1 MRRSLGFLLLAGCS
15 AGSVRGGGTSL
26 GVPSASGSWGGGGG
40 HAAPTLAAGEID
52 DNFNLGDYL
61 EYTRSYPFRDVPK
74 LDLSDRVV
82 LTVYDADGRPAWDQ
96 TVEIRDGDARHAPY
110 RATTD
115 AFGQVL
121 VPVRAAGL
129 NPRSRG
135 GLMVH
140 AVRPRFSATPAG
152 VGLPMG
158 DGESAFV
165 QLPFVH
171 GRDPHRATIDVAFCV
186 DTTSSMDDEVAALRS
201 TLLSVVERVRAVQP
215 YGRLRIGGVAYR
227 DQGEAYVAQPFDFTD
242 DPSEAQ
248 RTILRVDTAG
258 GGDGPEA
265 VNEALD
271 VAVNRLSW
279 TPEGALRVLFLIG
292 DAAPH
297 LERGRP
303 YTETM
308 RRAAEK
314 GIKIVTVGCSGLDPT
329 GEFVWR
335 QLAAFTL
342 GRFAFVSYGGTADVH
357 VDAFPMNDLDDILA
371 RAVIREVEA
380 LHRGAAVIA
389 APAPQVGWQQQ
400 APPPPMAWPPLRPF
414 GPESPQLPYVG
425 RGRDS
430 QDFASWGWPR

>member
-15 AGSVRGGGTSL
+15 AGSMRGGGASM
-26 GVPSASGSWGGGGG
+26 GVPSASGTWGGGGG
-40 HAAPTLAAGEID
+40 CPAPMLAAGEVD
-52 DNFNLGDYL
+52 DNARLGDYL

-74 LDLSDRVV
+74 LDLSDRRI
-82 LTVYDADGRPAWDQ
+82 LTVLGGDGRPVWDAP
-96 TVEIRDGDARHAPY
+96 VEVLDAYGQHPY
-110 RATTD
+110 LARTD
-115 AFGQVL
+115 ASGQVL
-121 VPVRAAGL
+121 VPTGAAGL
-129 NPRSRG
+129 G
-135 GLMVH
+135 GPGAGLTVH
-140 AVRPRFSATPAG
+140 VLPQGGFPEQWAG
-152 VGLPMG
+152 VGAEPHPTLRGLPIR
-158 DGESAFV
+158 A
-165 QLPFVH
+165 
-171 GRDPHRATIDVAFCV
+171 RDPRYATIDVAFCV
-186 DTTSSMDDEVAALRS
+186 DTTSSMNDEVAALRS
-201 TLLSVVERVRAVQP
+201 TLLSVVERIRAVQP

-227 DQGEAYVAQPFDFTD
+227 DRGEAYVAQPFDFTE
-242 DPSEAQ
+242 DPNEAQ

-279 TPEGALRVLFLIG
+279 TPEDAVRVLFLIG
-292 DAAPH
+292 DAGPH

-314 GIKIVTVGCSGLDPT
+314 GIKIVTVGCSGLDAT

-380 LHRGAAVIA
+380 LHRGSAVAPIEVTQPA
-389 APAPQVGWQQQ
+389 WNPAQPVGPPAPFL
-400 APPPPMAWPPLRPF
+400 PPPP
-414 GPESPQLPYVG
+414 PEAPYVG
-425 RGRDS
+425 RGRDPR
-430 QDFASWGWPR
+430 DFAAWGWPR

>member
-15 AGSVRGGGTSL
+15 AGSMRGGG
-26 GVPSASGSWGGGGG
+26 ASPGGPAVSGTWGGGGG
-40 HAAPTLAAGEID
+40 YAAPTLAAGEID
-52 DNFNLGDYL
+52 DNFNLGEYL

-74 LDLSDRVV
+74 LDLSERLV
-82 LTVYDADGRPAWDQ
+82 LTVLGANGRLWDQ
-96 TVEIRDGDARHAPY
+96 TVEIRDGDPRHAPY

-115 AFGQVL
+115 ASGEVL

-129 NPRSRG
+129 NPRSRA
-135 GLMVH
+135 GLVVYPVRGPH
-140 AVRPRFSATPAG
+140 ASADAVGTILSAGATHVRFPTFLAG
-152 VGLPMG
+152 AP
-158 DGESAFV
+158 D
-165 QLPFVH
+165 H
-171 GRDPHRATIDVAFCV
+171 ATIDVAFCV

-201 TLLSVVERVRAVQP
+201 TLLTVVERIRAVQP

-242 DPSEAQ
+242 DPAEAQ
-248 RTILRVDTAG
+248 RTIQRVDTAG

-292 DAAPH
+292 DAGPH

-357 VDAFPMNDLDDILA
+357 VDAFPINDLDDILA

-380 LHRGAAVIA
+380 LHRGAAVAPVAGTQPTWILVQPPGL
-389 APAPQVGWQQQ
+389 PAPFQ
-400 APPPPMAWPPLRPF
+400 APPPP
-414 GPESPQLPYVG
+414 QDPYVG
-425 RGRDS
+425 RGRDPR
-430 QDFASWGWPR
+430 DFAAWGWPR

>member
-1 MRRSLGFLLLAGCS
+1 M
-15 AGSVRGGGTSL
+15 

-40 HAAPTLAAGEID
+40 HAAPTLAAGEVD
-52 DNFNLGDYL
+52 DNARLGDYL

-74 LDLSDRVV
+74 LDLSDRRI
-82 LTVYDADGRPAWDQ
+82 LTVISRDGRMLWDAS
-96 TVEIRDGDARHAPY
+96 VEVGDGRRTY
-110 RATTD
+110 RSRTD
-115 AFGQVL
+115 ASGQL
-121 VPVRAAGL
+121 LIPVAAAGL
-129 NPRSRG
+129 DRARSRCG
-135 GLMVH
+135 ATGPHGELFWAGDTLH
-140 AVRPRFSATPAG
+140 SSGSA
-152 VGLPMG
+152 
-158 DGESAFV
+158 
-165 QLPFVH
+165 
-171 GRDPHRATIDVAFCV
+171 RDPRYATIDVAFCV

-201 TLLSVVERVRAVQP
+201 TLLSVVERIRAVQP

-279 TPEGALRVLFLIG
+279 TPDGALRVLFLIG

-357 VDAFPMNDLDDILA
+357 VDAFPINDLDDILA

-380 LHRGAAVIA
+380 LHLGAAVA
-389 APAPQVGWQQQ
+389 PAPAPQAGWQQQ
-400 APPPPMAWPPLRPF
+400 APPPPMPWPPP
-414 GPESPQLPYVG
+414 PAQVPYVG
-425 RGRDS
+425 RGCDS
-430 QDFASWGWPR
+430 QDFAAWGWPR